1 MRALRL
7 ALVPI
12 LSLGLAGACTGGG
25 GGDQLRIT
33 EIEVTGETDFGS
45 LEVEVHL
52 FDALDHTFL
61 GCAGQDHGLEAVDLS
76 DTTYAVS
83 AYFRA
88 PDFDRELDSF
98 DLAGRTI
105 EIQVVE
111 DDDGACPVP
120 PGASDDVIGIT
131 AGLDFYAGQ
140 TVAFDDVTRLRIAIE

>member
-45 LEVEVHL
+45 LEVEVH
-52 FDALDHTFL
+52 
-61 GCAGQDHGLEAVDLS
+61 GLEAVDLS

-105 EIQVVE
+105 EVQVVE
-111 DDDGACPVP
+111 DDDGACPVA

-140 TVAFDDVTRLRIAIE
+140 TVAFDDVTRPRIAIE